1 MGREAEPY
9 PCFVRY
15 VITSPARDT
24 LFIKTFSLDV
34 WIDVQ
39 RQWVYLEG
47 IFSGSADI
55 KHLLPVESARF
66 NNINSEFLAVMK
78 KVCEYFASMRCPCK
92 NYCSLYQ
99 VRVNV
104 YPPEKDI

>member
-78 KVCEYFASMRCPCK
+78 KVYNHPS
-92 NYCSLYQ
+92 SWLS
-99 VRVNV
+99 
-104 YPPEKDI
+104 